1 MNNLYTIG
9 VAEEPYCRFGEIE
22 RCEHYLMECEELQ
35 DLREG
40 LRVKMWQQTGMDLWS
55 MELLLV
61 VTKKDEYE
69 QERPMINEILV
80 G

>member
-1 MNNLYTIG
+1 
-9 VAEEPYCRFGEIE
+9 
-22 RCEHYLMECEELQ
+22 MEFEELQ

-55 MELLLV
+55 MEVLLA

-69 QERPMINEILV
+69 QERPMINEILDEFLERS